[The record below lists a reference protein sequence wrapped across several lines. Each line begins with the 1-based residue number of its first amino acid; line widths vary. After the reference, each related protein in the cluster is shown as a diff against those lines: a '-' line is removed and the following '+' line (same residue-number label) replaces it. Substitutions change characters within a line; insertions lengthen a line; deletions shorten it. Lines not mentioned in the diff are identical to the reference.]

1 MSKLIPRKIKKAC
14 KAYRCGMLLRT
25 KWLRCVHTQVLG
37 RAGIYQPRIGDYDT
51 SFSTKYGEKLLSDYG
66 YYGIF

>member
-1 MSKLIPRKIKKAC
+1 MVA
-14 KAYRCGMLLRT
+14 
-25 KWLRCVHTQVLG
+25 LG

-66 YYGIF
+66 IF